1 MSKEN
6 MQQEYD
12 INPKYYYD
20 VQSKL
25 HFYHDFSCH
34 IPFEDQ
40 FDSVQNKYIR
50 RIECLY
56 KCLSDASLFVR
67 YIEDENELDYVCRRI
82 DFINDFFRSFD
93 SNNAI
98 IFFVNEDIAKSN
110 QISNQFIIVPN
121 RGSKTIHH
129 FLSSIPSAEEF
140 FIKSLNPFHC
150 QRLSALARYKKKKL
164 LKRISRF
171 MIRFEARK
179 PIYKHYN
186 LYQNRIQ
193 AR

>member
-1 MSKEN
+1 M
-6 MQQEYD
+6 
-12 INPKYYYD
+12 
-20 VQSKL
+20 
-25 HFYHDFSCH
+25 
-34 IPFEDQ
+34 
-40 FDSVQNKYIR
+40 
-50 RIECLY
+50 
-56 KCLSDASLFVR
+56 
-67 YIEDENELDYVCRRI
+67 DYVCRRI

-140 FIKSLNPFHC
+140 FIKSLNPFHS

>member
-1 MSKEN
+1 

-140 FIKSLNPFHC
+140 FIKSLNPFHS

-171 MIRFEARK
+171 MNRFEARK

>member
-25 HFYHDFSCH
+25 HFYQDFSCH

-140 FIKSLNPFHC
+140 FIKSLNPFHS

>member
-1 MSKEN
+1 

-98 IFFVNEDIAKSN
+98 IFFVHEDIANS
-110 QISNQFIIVPN
+110 
-121 RGSKTIHH
+121 
-129 FLSSIPSAEEF
+129 
-140 FIKSLNPFHC
+140 
-150 QRLSALARYKKKKL
+150 
-164 LKRISRF
+164 
-171 MIRFEARK
+171 
-179 PIYKHYN
+179 
-186 LYQNRIQ
+186 
-193 AR
+193 

>member
-25 HFYHDFSCH
+25 HFYYDFSCH

-140 FIKSLNPFHC
+140 FIKSLNPFHS